1 MTRILLFMAT
11 NAAILL
17 VITVL
22 FRVLGLE
29 SMLYQNGVDLN
40 LPRLLMMSAAI
51 GMTGSIISLL
61 MSKTLAKRGMGVQI
75 IDQPSN
81 QTEQWLLDIVAR
93 QAKQAGIGM
102 PEVGIFNT
110 PEPNAFATGA
120 SKNNALVA
128 VSAGLLKTMSQDE
141 VEAVV
146 GHEISHVANGDMV
159 TLTLI
164 QGIVNTF
171 VYFLASIIGHVVD
184 RAIFR
189 SESGRGMGYFI
200 TQMVAQI
207 ALSFLASMIVRWFSR
222 WREFHADK
230 GGANLAGRE
239 KMISA
244 LRALQGSST
253 ETIPSEFQ
261 ALAISAGG
269 GFSKLFSTHPPL
281 EDRIRALENQRD

>member
-40 LPRLLMMSAAI
+40 LPGLLMMSAAI
-51 GMTGSIISLL
+51 GMTGSIVSLL
-61 MSKTLAKRGMGVQI
+61 MSKTMAKRGMGVQI

-81 QTEQWLLDIVAR
+81 QTEQWLLDMVAR

-171 VYFLASIIGHVVD
+171 VYFLASIIGHIVD
-184 RAIFR
+184 RAVFR
-189 SESGRGMGYFI
+189 SESGRGMGYFM

-207 ALSFLASMIVRWFSR
+207 ALSFLASMIVMWFSR

-253 ETIPSEFQ
+253 ETIPAEFQ
-261 ALAISAGG
+261 AFAISAGG
-269 GFSKLFSTHPPL
+269 GLSRLFSSHPPL
-281 EDRIRALENQRD
+281 EERIRALENLQD

>member
-40 LPRLLMMSAAI
+40 LPGLLMMSAAI
-51 GMTGSIISLL
+51 GMTGSIVSLL

-81 QTEQWLLDIVAR
+81 QTEQWLLDMVAR

-146 GHEISHVANGDMV
+146 GHEISHVANVDMV

-171 VYFLASIIGHVVD
+171 VYFLASIIGHIVD
-184 RAIFR
+184 RAVFR
-189 SESGRGMGYFI
+189 SESGRGMGYFM

-207 ALSFLASMIVRWFSR
+207 ALSFLASMIVMWFSR

-253 ETIPSEFQ
+253 ETIPAEFQ
-261 ALAISAGG
+261 AFAISAGG
-269 GFSKLFSTHPPL
+269 GLSRLFSSHPPL

>member
-1 MTRILLFMAT
+1 MTRILLFLAT

-17 VITVL
+17 VITIL

-40 LPRLLMMSAAI
+40 LTGLLLMSAVI

-61 MSKTLAKRGMGVQI
+61 MSKTMAKHAMGVHV
-75 IDQPSN
+75 IDQPTNS
-81 QTEQWLLDIVAR
+81 TERWLLDVVAR
-93 QAKQAGIGM
+93 QAQKAGIGM
-102 PEVGIFNT
+102 PEVGIFNS

-128 VSAGLLKTMSQDE
+128 VSAGLLQRMSQDE
-141 VEAVV
+141 IEAVI
-146 GHEISHVANGDMV
+146 GHEISHVSNGDMV

-184 RAIFR
+184 RAVFR
-189 SESGRGMGYFI
+189 SEDGHGMGYFLV
-200 TQMVAQI
+200 QMIAQI
-207 ALSFLASMIVRWFSR
+207 FLSFLATMIVMWFSR

-230 GGANLAGRE
+230 GGARLAGRQ
-239 KMISA
+239 KMINA
-244 LRALQGSST
+244 LRSLQSASG
-253 ETIPSEFQ
+253 ETIPAEFQ
-261 ALAISAGG
+261 AFAINTRGG
-269 GFSKLFSTHPPL
+269 LSRLFSSHPPI
-281 EDRIRALENQRD
+281 EERIQALQNLRD

>member
-22 FRVLGLE
+22 FRALGLE

-40 LPRLLMMSAAI
+40 LTGLLMISAVI
-51 GMTGSIISLL
+51 GMTGSIISLF
-61 MSKTLAKRGMGVQI
+61 MSKTMAKRGMGVHVI
-75 IDQPSN
+75 ERPSN
-81 QTEQWLLDIVAR
+81 STERWLLDVVAR
-93 QAKQAGIGM
+93 QAQKAGIGM
-102 PEVGIFNT
+102 PEVGVFNT

-128 VSAGLLKTMSQDE
+128 VSTGLLQRMNQDE
-141 VEAVV
+141 IEAVV
-146 GHEISHVANGDMV
+146 GHEISHVANGDMI

-164 QGIVNTF
+164 QGVVNTF

-184 RAIFR
+184 RAVFR
-189 SESGRGMGYFI
+189 SEDGRGMGYFI

-207 ALSFLASMIVRWFSR
+207 VLSFLATMIVMWFSR

-230 GGANLAGRE
+230 GGARLAGRQ
-239 KMISA
+239 KMINA
-244 LRALQGSST
+244 LRALQGSSA
-253 ETIPSEFQ
+253 ETIPAEFQ
-261 ALAISAGG
+261 AFAINGG
-269 GFSKLFSTHPPL
+269 GLSRLFSSHPPI
-281 EDRIRALENQRD
+281 EERIQALQNLRD